1 MDTEIL
7 KAIGYV
13 FCVVIVG
20 LITFFTGKK
29 FNVDKSEENPVVTE
43 ARLLKFKA
51 QLDDEYAKKE
61 EVNCISGELS
71 EVSGK
76 FDKFIIDM
84 NNNFN
89 ELKLD
94 LTTKMA
100 TMNTSIAVMAEAMKY
115 IPKRK
120 EDSNANN

>member
-1 MDTEIL
+1 MDSEIL
-7 KAIGYV
+7 KAIG
-13 FCVVIVG
+13 VVVGMIVVAIISYFQG
-20 LITFFTGKK
+20 NKK
-29 FNVDKSEENPVVTE
+29 NDVEQKEENPIVTE

-100 TMNTSIAVMAEAMKY
+100 TMNTSIAVMAEAMKHY
-115 IPKRK
+115 PKRK
-120 EDSNANN
+120 ED

>member
-1 MDTEIL
+1 MNSEIL
-7 KAIGYV
+7 KAIGI
-13 FCVVIVG
+13 VVGMIVVAIISYFQG
-20 LITFFTGKK
+20 NKK
-29 FNVDKSEENPVVTE
+29 NGIDSKEDNPVVTE

-51 QLDDEYAKKE
+51 ELDDEYAKKE

-100 TMNTSIAVMAEAMKY
+100 TMNTSIAVMAEAMKHY
-115 IPKRK
+115 PKRK
-120 EDSNANN
+120 ED

>member
-1 MDTEIL
+1 MDSEIL
-7 KAIGYV
+7 KAIG
-13 FCVVIVG
+13 VVVGMIVVAIISYFQG
-20 LITFFTGKK
+20 NKK
-29 FNVDKSEENPVVTE
+29 NGIEQKEENPSVTE

-100 TMNTSIAVMAEAMKY
+100 TMNTSIAVMAEAMKHY
-115 IPKRK
+115 PKRK
-120 EDSNANN
+120 ED

>member
-29 FNVDKSEENPVVTE
+29 FNVDKSEDNPIVTE

-51 QLDDEYAKKE
+51 ELDDEYAKKE
-61 EVNCISGELS
+61 EVKCISSELS
-71 EVSGK
+71 EVMGK
-76 FDKFIIDM
+76 LDKFTDS
-84 NNNFN
+84 FN
-89 ELKLD
+89 LFKLEI
-94 LTTKMA
+94 TNQIGA
-100 TMNTSIAVMAEAMKY
+100 INTSIAVMAEAMKY

>member
-1 MDTEIL
+1 MDTDTL

-29 FNVDKSEENPVVTE
+29 YNTDNSEDNPIVTE

-51 QLDDEYAKKE
+51 ELDDEYAKKE

-100 TMNTSIAVMAEAMKY
+100 TMNTSIAVMAEAMKHY
-115 IPKRK
+115 PKRK
-120 EDSNANN
+120 ED